1 MPSATLESACMP
13 VSIRACVAGDA
24 RRLLL
29 GVWGGNHRALAF
41 YARQGFTEAGRKAF
55 GSSAYDDLVLGRPL

>member
-1 MPSATLESACMP
+1 ML

-29 GVWGGNHRALAF
+29 GVWDGDHRALAF
-41 YARQGFTEAGRKAF
+41 YARQGSTEAGRKAI
-55 GSSAYDDLVLGRPL
+55 GSSAYDDLVFGRPL